1 MKDTRD
7 PGFSHSLLCFGGV
20 IVIVISGL
28 LWLGISLHSLLV
40 IALVWVAGHS
50 YWLGFSYKSIKS
62 SMISGIEKGLGAIF
76 IFFLIGIL
84 VAALIESGTIG
95 ALIYLSLIHI

>member
-1 MKDTRD
+1 MKDIQD
-7 PGFSHSLLCFGGV
+7 PGFLHSLLCFGGV
-20 IVIVISGL
+20 IVIVTSGL

-50 YWLGFSYKSIKS
+50 YWLGFSYQKIKS

-76 IFFLIGIL
+76 IFFYFLKKVL
-84 VAALIESGTIG
+84 LES
-95 ALIYLSLIHI
+95 

>member
-1 MKDTRD
+1 MEDMKT
-7 PGFSHSLLCFGGV
+7 PSFLQSLVCFGGV
-20 IVIVISGL
+20 IAVVIFGL

-40 IALVWVAGHS
+40 LALVWVAAHS
-50 YWLGFSYKSIKS
+50 YWLGFSYQKIKS
-62 SMISGIEKGLGAIF
+62 AMISGIEKGLGAIF

-95 ALIYLSLIHI
+95 GLIYYAA